1 MRNQRGLTLI
11 ELLVAVVLTAVIGLT
26 VVRMLQTMQRS
37 TTGQLQQVDM
47 QSNVRSAALAI
58 PSELREIGY
67 DSIAE
72 IGGGL
77 AAIFP
82 DLQVIEATR
91 VQFRA
96 ARGFGLYCQIDPNFL
111 EVRLARPEFGH
122 REPRLTDEFL
132 MFVEK
137 EEAISGD
144 DQWLP
149 LPVTAI
155 DLNSTCGG
163 RPAIALTTTAPLTK
177 PGGEKIVV
185 SSVFAGAPVR
195 YFERMEYGLMVT
207 GGRAW
212 LGVRSLSA
220 GDVNLTPVLGPL
232 QNPGGFGLRYFD
244 NAGNVVAAGG
254 DPRLVR
260 RIEITLNGETEGRV
274 SLAGATQ
281 SQPAAWQLVTQV
293 TLRNTLRQ

>member
-37 TTGQLQQVDM
+37 STGQLQQVDM

-58 PSELREIGY
+58 PTELREIGY
-67 DSIAE
+67 DSLTTFLPAGIDAIESDLEE
-72 IGGGL
+72 I
-77 AAIFP
+77 
-82 DLQVIEATR
+82 QATSVR
-91 VQFRA
+91 FRA
-96 ARGFGLYCQIDPNFL
+96 SRGLGIYCEIDPSKTVL
-111 EVRLARPEFGH
+111 QIARPLYAH
-122 REPRLTDEFL
+122 RDPDPSDTFL
-132 MFVEK
+132 IFTEQEK
-137 EEAISGD
+137 LISGD

-155 DLNSTCGG
+155 DRNSNCGG
-163 RPAIALTTTAPLTK
+163 RPAVALTTTNPILTS
-177 PGGEKIVV
+177 VV
-185 SSVFAGAPVR
+185 LIGAPVR

-212 LGVRSLSA
+212 LGVRSISA

-244 NAGNVVAAGG
+244 NNGLEVPAGG

-260 RIEITLNGETEGRV
+260 RVELTLNGETEGRV

-281 SQPAAWQLVTQV
+281 SQPAAWRLVTQV